1 MPHPTPPRSTL
12 LLACFGA
19 CFGACFQPARAQDA
33 ADARQ
38 MAGFDVVIRGAILI
52 DGTGVPGRRADLAIR
67 NGRIAAIGNLDNLQ
81 ATVDIDAAGQVVCPG
96 FIDLHSHADR
106 GILKFR
112 PAENYIRQGVTS
124 LLCGNCGSSPTDIGR
139 FFEELRNG
147 GIGPNIAIL
156 VGHGSVR
163 QEVLGRRD
171 IVPDGDQLNRMKQLV
186 RKAMQDGAVGLSTSL
201 RYGAGSFART
211 DEIVALAGEIKP
223 FGGFYATHM
232 RDEGTRIV
240 EALEEALVIGHQAHV
255 PVHVSHHKISSASV
269 FGLTRQ
275 TLARIDAARKAGI
288 DVSLDQYPYGAGSGG
303 VGLYV
308 PQRALA
314 GGLEAY
320 RKRVADPKQRAAI
333 LASVEDLL
341 VRKLYLADQSPGDPD
356 HTKQALARIQIARA
370 RHDLKLEGRKLVQIL
385 QTRKQDITLRSGA
398 ELLIE
403 LVGHGVTGINHTL
416 EARPGGDV
424 DRVMTYP
431 HTAVA
436 SDGSVFQFGQG
447 NPHPRSYGC
456 YPRVLGHYVRKRGVL
471 KLETAIYKMTALPAK
486 RLGWSDRGRLRT
498 GAIADI
504 TVFDPDTVSDKAT
517 FLKPHQHS
525 VGITHVLVAGRFVLK
540 NGKMTGQLPGTPVS
554 LGDPDP

>member
-1 MPHPTPPRSTL
+1 
-12 LLACFGA
+12 
-19 CFGACFQPARAQDA
+19 
-33 ADARQ
+33 
-38 MAGFDVVIRGAILI
+38 
-52 DGTGVPGRRADLAIR
+52 
-67 NGRIAAIGNLDNLQ
+67 
-81 ATVDIDAAGQVVCPG
+81 
-96 FIDLHSHADR
+96 
-106 GILKFR
+106 
-112 PAENYIRQGVTS
+112 
-124 LLCGNCGSSPTDIGR
+124 
-139 FFEELRNG
+139 
-147 GIGPNIAIL
+147 
-156 VGHGSVR
+156 
-163 QEVLGRRD
+163 
-171 IVPDGDQLNRMKQLV
+171 
-186 RKAMQDGAVGLSTSL
+186 
-201 RYGAGSFART
+201 
-211 DEIVALAGEIKP
+211 
-223 FGGFYATHM
+223 
-232 RDEGTRIV
+232 
-240 EALEEALVIGHQAHV
+240 
-255 PVHVSHHKISSASV
+255 
-269 FGLTRQ
+269 
-275 TLARIDAARKAGI
+275 
-288 DVSLDQYPYGAGSGG
+288 
-303 VGLYV
+303 
-308 PQRALA
+308 
-314 GGLEAY
+314 
-320 RKRVADPKQRAAI
+320 VADPKQRAAI

-370 RHDLKLEGRKLVQIL
+370 RHDLKLEGRNLVQIL

-471 KLETAIYKMTALPAK
+471 KLETAIYTMTALPAK

-540 NGKMTGQLPGTPVS
+540 NGRMTGQLPGTPVS